1 MKFATYTY
9 QTLNDSPRKGDIV
22 ETSNSDQARDTLLAE
37 FIRREGLPDK
47 VLPAL
52 NIALTHKSYS
62 NEFRAGLDPG
72 LDRHNQR
79 LEFLGDSVLGLV
91 IAHHFYASKR
101 KTAEGGLTRLK
112 AMTVCE
118 SALKQIADTLDLG
131 QMLRMG
137 KGEIATGGLARTSN
151 LADAMEAVIGAIH
164 LTAGFETAQKFVL
177 RHFREILDNPE
188 TVEGSKDF
196 KSALQEMLAK
206 KHHQRPEYQ
215 VVAAEGPD
223 HDKEFTIA
231 LFVSGEKKSEGV
243 ARTRKQAEQNAA
255 QAYMEKLGAK
265 PVKKR

>member
-1 MKFATYTY
+1 M
-9 QTLNDSPRKGDIV
+9 L
-22 ETSNSDQARDTLLAE
+22 ETSYSEDTREQKLREFLASE
-37 FIRREGLPDK
+37 SLPEK

-52 NIALTHKSYS
+52 NVALTHKSYT
-62 NEFRAGLDPG
+62 NEVRQGFDPNLDK
-72 LDRHNQR
+72 HNQR

-118 SALKQIADTLDLG
+118 QALKRVAETLDLG
-131 QMLRMG
+131 KMLRMG
-137 KGEIATGGLARTSN
+137 KGEIATGGLTRTSN
-151 LADAMEAVIGAIH
+151 LADAMEAVIGAIF
-164 LTAGFETAQKFVL
+164 LAAGFEHAQKFVL

-196 KSALQEMLAK
+196 KSSLQEILA

-215 VVAAEGPD
+215 LVAAEGPD
-223 HDKEFTIA
+223 HDKEFTVA
-231 LFVSGEKKSEGV
+231 LLIGGERRTQGM

-255 QAYMEKLGAK
+255 QAYLESLQ
-265 PVKKR
+265 KKSAVR